1 MHWYYLSERKERV
14 PVTDSQLAP
23 LAAGGIVRPTTLVW
37 REGLANWAVAGEL
50 RPDLFAPTARSASQS
65 LALADPATVTA
76 ARALGHYA
84 PWMGVFS
91 AVMIVS
97 GAVALALTAA
107 LGTGWLLNMSWF
119 REMMRQVTPDG
130 DVPSVHAW
138 SMLAIGTLYAV
149 SLLLPGSMLAVAS
162 RQVKLASLRGSSPV
176 LEASLRNLGR
186 FFQTW
191 IIAALLIT
199 LLSGIW
205 TLYSWRHRALP
216 KPPDPTTQR
225 VAI

>member
-1 MHWYYLSERKERV
+1 
-14 PVTDSQLAP
+14 
-23 LAAGGIVRPTTLVW
+23 
-37 REGLANWAVAGEL
+37 
-50 RPDLFAPTARSASQS
+50 
-65 LALADPATVTA
+65 
-76 ARALGHYA
+76 
-84 PWMGVFS
+84 MGVFS

-130 DVPSVHAW
+130 DVPAVHAW
-138 SMLAIGTLYAV
+138 SMLAIGTLYAL
-149 SLLLPGSMLAVAS
+149 SLLLPGSMLAIAA
-162 RQVKLASLRGSSPV
+162 RQVKLASLRGSAPV

-191 IIAALLIT
+191 ILAALLIT

-205 TLYSWRHRALP
+205 TLYSWRHRAVP